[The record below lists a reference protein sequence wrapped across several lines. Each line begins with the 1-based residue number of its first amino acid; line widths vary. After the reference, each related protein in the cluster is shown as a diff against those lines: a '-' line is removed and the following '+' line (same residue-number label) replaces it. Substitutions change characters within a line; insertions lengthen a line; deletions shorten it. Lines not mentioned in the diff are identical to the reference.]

1 MTDGNI
7 IAFGLLTERDLQ
19 TLGPSFSR
27 AWPVDEAPCFTQLL
41 DAIDHAD
48 RAVGREP
55 WARQRGSAAER
66 SSTVQNP
73 IGGGRR

>member
-1 MTDGNI
+1 VTDGKI
-7 IAFGLLTERDLQ
+7 IAFGLLTQRDLK

-41 DAIDHAD
+41 DAIDVAESQSLRREGEVD
-48 RAVGREP
+48 GYGRAP
-55 WARQRGSAAER
+55 A
-66 SSTVQNP
+66 TPHP